1 MFQITTSVQPILIHF
16 FRTITDVLALRK
28 AWDKVKGKLQ
38 NGQALKGRSNFK
50 PYIEAIVKV

>member
-1 MFQITTSVQPILIHF
+1 MFHMDSQPILIHIF

-50 PYIEAIVKV
+50 PYIEAIVKI